1 MSPPKSKY
9 LSLLFAIKAPLANP
23 LPTLK
28 ANPAGTP
35 MLTISSV
42 ILPAVV
48 ASAYSSKGFI
58 FAKNSSTLATLLVSA
73 PKSNNVAPSETKPSG
88 ILNRPDPIPAKAERN
103 QFQRYLNLLHFL
115 YLHLCLI

>member
-1 MSPPKSKY
+1 
-9 LSLLFAIKAPLANP
+9 
-23 LPTLK
+23 
-28 ANPAGTP
+28 

-88 ILNRPDPIPAKAERN
+88 ILNRPDPIPASAERKALGLL
-103 QFQRYLNLLHFL
+103 FSAASGVRSFCSKSASVSDAICYSLYVVYINLF
-115 YLHLCLI
+115 YVISFFKVNSFSLI